1 MPLSV
6 CEPFEWY
13 LVITCKHCGTRQPL
27 HRDPSQGTSA
37 LLRSYKGY
45 CIQCQH
51 TAVYEAK
58 EIERYQHRV
67 ERPKKPRS

>member
-1 MPLSV
+1 MPLSF
-6 CEPFEWY
+6 CEPFAWY
-13 LVITCKHCGTRQPL
+13 LVITCKNCGTRQPL

-37 LLRSYKGY
+37 LLRSYKGH
-45 CIQCQH
+45 CIHCQH

-67 ERPKKPRS
+67 EGRKNPRS